1 MKKNLINKLT
11 ALIITTVVCTG
22 TLYSSINTIAY
33 ENNREIN
40 EFTIY
45 SQSKIDNETYRM
57 VSREEFEEMKKEVY
71 QYLVLNEDG
80 TISLS
85 TKTPRSLVN
94 EYSLE
99 ALQEHFNYLNEKV
112 KNGEIT
118 INPDFTI
125 NQHIETYA
133 GIDKEETYWW
143 GVSEWSS
150 YSSARKKAQVC
161 TKIANGLSIASDMTS
176 VFNKIASIV
185 LDIGDFYYSRFAD
198 NINYINEGN
207 GQRGIVIDMNWAAI
221 YSIYSQ

>member
-1 MKKNLINKLT
+1 MKKSLINKLT
-11 ALIITTVVCTG
+11 ALIITTAVCTG

-40 EFTIY
+40 EFTTY
-45 SQSKIDNETYRM
+45 SQSKIDNETSRM

-125 NQHIETYA
+125 NQQIETYA
-133 GIDKEETYWW
+133 GIDKEELYWW
-143 GVSEWSS
+143 GVSQWCS
-150 YSSARKKAQVC
+150 YSSARHKAHVC
-161 TKIANGLSIASDMTS
+161 TEISNGLSIASAIGG
-176 VFNKIASIV
+176 VFNKIAGIV
-185 LDIGDFYYSRFAD
+185 LGVGNFYYGKFAND
-198 NINYINEGN
+198 INYVNEGN